1 MNVFLM
7 HIGSPGNIDVEYTI
21 SKKRTRAEML
31 GSLPPGSVEEPYFR
45 SDPTFMKAFPSG
57 EFNCWGVSP
66 KALPRI
72 KETQIGDLVLFFP
85 TAGQNNGAL
94 EYIGVVKAKAEMECW
109 EASKILWPKTPHQR
123 PFPFIFFFDSEAGN
137 QYWLDFLV
145 DIGYSPDWDPRG
157 YYRRIG
163 DRRFLKW
170 GGPGGYLAYLRNQLG
185 FSRI

>member
-7 HIGSPGNIDVEYTI
+7 HIGSPGNIDVAYTI

-31 GSLPPGSVEEPYFR
+31 GSLSPGSAEERYFR
-45 SDPTFMKAFPSG
+45 SDPIFLSAFPSG
-57 EFNCWGVSP
+57 EFNCWGVPP

-85 TAGQNNGAL
+85 TAGQSNGAL

-109 EASKILWPKTPHQR
+109 EASKILWPRTPHQR

-137 QYWLDFLV
+137 QYWLDFLG

-157 YYRRIG
+157 FYRRGG
-163 DRRFLKW
+163 DARFVKW
-170 GGPGGYLAYLRNQLG
+170 GGPSAYLNYL
-185 FSRI
+185 